1 MLPPSFSF
9 HEAYGKHRNP
19 DEIRDMERQN
29 QMLEARSYQYG
40 DPVNTN
46 QTFPPQEPEVKET
59 VPARK
64 RRLAVLVLRFIHL
77 FLS

>member
-9 HEAYGKHRNP
+9 LEAYGKHRNP
-19 DEIRDMERQN
+19 DEIQDMERKN

-46 QTFPPQEPEVKET
+46 QPFPPQEPEVKET

-64 RRLAVLVLRFIHL
+64 RRLAKLVLRFIHF